1 MGRFCGVCAGFLA
14 RGGQPH
20 GKGRYSSLA
29 KEHSGVSAGLE
40 WQLSCIG
47 NLDDS
52 EPQILKELDNT
63 RSKFSCFLFVI
74 MHGPSYSRYFLKG
87 TPIKCINFWC

>member
-63 RSKFSCFLFVI
+63 RDQSSVVFYLLSCMDPLIVVT
-74 MHGPSYSRYFLKG
+74 S
-87 TPIKCINFWC
+87 